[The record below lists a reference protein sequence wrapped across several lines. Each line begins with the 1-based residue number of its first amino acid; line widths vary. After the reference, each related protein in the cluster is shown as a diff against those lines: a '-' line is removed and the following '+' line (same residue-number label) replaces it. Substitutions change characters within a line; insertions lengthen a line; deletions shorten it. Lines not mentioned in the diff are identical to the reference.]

1 MSDESRSRHEG
12 NPTPSEDTLSPWKQ
26 DGGVPA
32 DKKTDG
38 YGDTS
43 VRKREGSRRLPVL
56 ITLDG
61 RRVSERF
68 VLKQSKSVIGR
79 DMTADLILSDGE
91 ISRRHCAVLWRN
103 FNDPRSETP
112 DCWITDAGS
121 TNGTY
126 LNGDIIEREAMLT
139 DGDMIRVGRT
149 VLGFFLK
156 DERVLELDQLLIN
169 MALHDSL
176 TQLYKREFFFSE
188 LHREF
193 DRSRRHDRPL
203 SVAVVDID
211 YFKAVNDEFGH
222 LSGDEVLRQFADLI
236 RLSLRE
242 GDICGRFGGE
252 EFAIV
257 FPETDEEG
265 AWNAAERI
273 RTAVE
278 KHEFEI
284 NSQVNRRIT
293 ASVGVATMHE
303 QFANK
308 MDLIEAA
315 DRALYEAKQLGRN
328 KTVFFAT
335 DKPHAGLSST
345 QSFSDERASKE
356 DM

>member
-1 MSDESRSRHEG
+1 MTDGRDDSKADSGGEG
-12 NPTPSEDTLSPWKQ
+12 APLREETLSPWKAKGKVKP
-26 DGGVPA
+26 DA
-32 DKKTDG
+32 KTDG
-38 YGDTS
+38 MGDTRTKAGEVS
-43 VRKREGSRRLPVL
+43 RKRPVL

-68 VLKQSKSVIGR
+68 VLDLPRSVVGR
-79 DMTADLILSDGE
+79 DMSADLILGDGE
-91 ISRRHCAVLWRN
+91 VSRRHCAVTWRN
-103 FNDPRSETP
+103 LGDARADAPE
-112 DCWITDAGS
+112 CWLSDAGS

-126 LNGDIIEREAMLT
+126 LNGDIVEEETRLA

-176 TQLYKREFFFSE
+176 TQLYKREYFFAE

-273 RTAVE
+273 RSAIE
-278 KHEFEI
+278 KHDFVI
-284 NSQVNRRIT
+284 NPQTKRKIT
-293 ASVGVATMHE
+293 TSVGVATMHD
-303 QFANK
+303 QFTDK
-308 MDLIEAA
+308 MELIESA
-315 DRALYEAKQLGRN
+315 DKALYEAKQQGRN
-328 KTVFFAT
+328 KSVAFST
-335 DKPHAGLSST
+335 DKPHSGLSST
-345 QSFSDERASKE
+345 QSYGNDT
-356 DM
+356 